1 MCISLIKE
9 KRNTTKN
16 TVRKHRKFL
25 QTLKENC
32 EIVEDTYVN
41 KNMWWK
47 LKKKLKKIKI
57 LRNNKNNKENF
68 DIF

>member
-25 QTLKENC
+25 QTLKEDC
-32 EIVEDTYVN
+32 EIVEETYVN

-47 LKKKLKKIKI
+47 FKKKLKKIKI